1 MGFMVKLYL
10 KQKFF
15 SFADRYK
22 VFDEKQ
28 KVVFHCEGKMFSFSH
43 RVDIYDTEKDTM
55 LFTLRRKLFTL
66 MPRFTLTNPA
76 GEEVALIKK
85 RFTVFSH
92 KLDITSKFGD
102 LRIDGD
108 IFAHSF
114 SIVQNEKIVVDFTKK
129 WISWGDSYEITV
141 YPEENLGFYV
151 ALVIMIDSCLHD
163 NRNDGHL
170 ITFNR

>member
-1 MGFMVKLYL
+1 MKKLYL

-28 KVVFHCEGKMFSFSH
+28 NVVFHCEGKMFSFSH
-43 RVDIYDTEKDTM
+43 RVDIFDTGKDTM
-55 LFTLRRKLFTL
+55 LYTLKRQLFTF
-66 MPRFTLTNPA
+66 MPKFNLTTPG
-76 GEEVALIKK
+76 GEEVAVIKK

-92 KLDITSKFGD
+92 KLDISSKFGD
-102 LRIDGD
+102 FTIDGD
-108 IFAHSF
+108 VFAHSF
-114 SIVQNEKIVVDFTKK
+114 SITQNGKIVVDFTKK

-141 YPEENLGFYV
+141 HPDENLGFYV